1 MVTPTGKLNAIG
13 GEFSKAGGEMSPVR
27 GMDLAKGLKPSDY
40 STVTD
45 LAKFRGWST
54 SRSSKRAM

>member
-1 MVTPTGKLNAIG
+1 MQYHYGLCNKKTGQCLSGFFIYI
-13 GEFSKAGGEMSPVR
+13 EFF
-27 GMDLAKGLKPSDY
+27 Y

-54 SRSSKRAM
+54 LHPLITAI